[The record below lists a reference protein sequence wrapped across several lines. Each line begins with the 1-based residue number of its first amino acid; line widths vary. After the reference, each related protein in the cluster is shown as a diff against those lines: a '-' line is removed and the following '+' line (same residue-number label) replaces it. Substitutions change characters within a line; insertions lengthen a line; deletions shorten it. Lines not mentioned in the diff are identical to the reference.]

1 MNCHSEG
8 GQDISK
14 NRHRV
19 DEEGIRCT
27 GGLNLFCGC
36 NRLHPKIGAWL
47 VNEVDFSDMAYSDEP
62 SYFEAMAT
70 SPLKAATKRIE
81 NALTRSARSRTIPD
95 YTTFQIFMAPLLE
108 RERSMLAANVHA
120 DLAPYATASM
130 MLLSRYHQRLIK
142 GRHSPMDFRRYKLLR
157 SLFSDNGR
165 GEQMAKALLH
175 GSLPDD
181 PTLDTDQVSPT
192 ELRMR
197 LIAAIH
203 SGDFDDASFLLG
215 RLEEVDHDPG
225 ERAYLQAMASFA
237 AGRYERTI
245 KLVVRVP
252 ADAIDR
258 PRAAWLAAK
267 ASAIL
272 GRAPMLD
279 ELLDEI
285 GDRLTPCAWLHLIE
299 LLNLTNEGQEFAGL
313 MRRLPAT
320 LNVMVS
326 DEAYD
331 EWALYHTLIMGR
343 IKARDREIVEASA
356 ATGEIPSENEI
367 AADQIFK
374 SYMGTFFVEHKLR
387 GHDEV
392 PNITQWLHP
401 VIAKGSV
408 SAFRTAVETM
418 ADASDHTGIVALA
431 KQFPSCPGLLWQREL
446 DIVAAVF
453 GAASI
458 ADDRIAKRLKRSLA
472 ADRLELAET
481 NAQRSAIAAGLT
493 PMGRISYLASA
504 AELASLQQ
512 AGDTWRD
519 CGLIALGLFRAIEVE
534 LNARLV
540 RPLAARLDVQT
551 LTSQLAQNGKALR
564 ASLNKLA
571 GLTGSDG
578 LMLGDIRALLASFSR
593 VDDDDTLT
601 AGVRD
606 QVRTGFEALLSE
618 AGRRAPALEDIAIMI
633 GPVAVG
639 RFRNPPAHGQF
650 LRLADAIA
658 ALEHADDALDKLTRW
673 LPNHGNT
680 ASR

>member
-1 MNCHSEG
+1 
-8 GQDISK
+8 
-14 NRHRV
+14 
-19 DEEGIRCT
+19 
-27 GGLNLFCGC
+27 
-36 NRLHPKIGAWL
+36 
-47 VNEVDFSDMAYSDEP
+47 
-62 SYFEAMAT
+62 MAT
-70 SPLKAATKRIE
+70 SSKLAAAMQRIE
-81 NALTRSARSRTIPD
+81 TALTRSARSRIIPD
-95 YTTFQIFMAPLLE
+95 YTSFQIFMAPLLE
-108 RERSMLAANVHA
+108 RERAERAAKVHA
-120 DLAPYATASM
+120 DLAPYAAASM
-130 MLLSRYHQRLIK
+130 MLLSRYHQRLLK
-142 GRHSPMDFRRYKLLR
+142 GRQSAMDFRRYKLLR

-181 PTLDTDQVSPT
+181 PTLDTDQVSAA

-197 LIAAIH
+197 LVAAIQ

-215 RLEEVDHDPG
+215 RLDEVDHDPG

-245 KLVVRVP
+245 NLVTSVP

-272 GRAPMLD
+272 GRAPMLG

-299 LLNLTNEGQEFAGL
+299 LLNPANEGREFSGL
-313 MRRLPAT
+313 ERRLPAT
-320 LNVMVS
+320 LNVTAS
-326 DEAYD
+326 DAAYD

-343 IKARDREIVEASA
+343 IKARDREIVESSA
-356 ATGEIPSENEI
+356 ATGELPSEDEI

-374 SYMGTFFVEHKLR
+374 RYLGTFFVEHKLR
-387 GHDEV
+387 GDEEV
-392 PNITQWLHP
+392 PNIAQWLYP

-408 SAFRTAVETM
+408 SAFRTAVESM
-418 ADASDHTGIVALA
+418 ADAGDYIGIVALA
-431 KQFPSCPGLLWQREL
+431 KQFPGGPGLLWQREF
-446 DIVAAVF
+446 DIVATVY

-458 ADDRIAKRLKRSLA
+458 AGDRMSKRLKRSLA
-472 ADRLELAET
+472 ANHLEWAET

-493 PMGRISYLASA
+493 PMGRISYLAA
-504 AELASLQQ
+504 AAQLGRLQQ
-512 AGDTWRD
+512 AGNTWSD

-540 RPLAARLDVQT
+540 RPLAARLDIPT
-551 LTSQLAQNGKALR
+551 LSSQLAQNGKALR
-564 ASLNKLA
+564 ASLNKLS

-578 LMLGDIRALLASFSR
+578 MMLGDIRALLASLGW
-593 VDDDDTLT
+593 VENDDSLT

-618 AGRRAPALEDIAIMI
+618 TGRGAPALEGIAIMI
-633 GPVAVG
+633 GPAAVG

-650 LRLADAIA
+650 LRLADAVA
-658 ALEHADDALDKLTRW
+658 ALEHAEDALDKLTRW
-673 LPNHGNT
+673 LPGT
-680 ASR
+680 R